1 MLKKILSLL
10 LTVAVVL
17 SLVAMAGCGKE
28 KGANNSG
35 VASTA
40 SGVDA
45 LAEEEYFLDVPS
57 ELKGTKVQFAT
68 WIAHDTTDTGE
79 VLAKFEQVTGIKPEI
94 VLVNQEDYTVK
105 LAALINAGQSPDV
118 LVENGDF
125 PSSIAL
131 LTPLTKEET
140 GLDVTDP
147 FWDQKV
153 VDFYTVGKYPYL
165 VNGSHSSWDLASS
178 LTYFN
183 KTVLEENGIK
193 SPSEYAAEN
202 NWTLDSMKTLMRQIN
217 QACGY
222 NNPGTEVTDY
232 VIATIFGGQIISW
245 DTTTDT
251 FANKINSQEMTE
263 AYQWLLQCK
272 EEGLLKYNSEH
283 GNDIQQ
289 GKGALQLTAA
299 YGLRSRPGW
308 FYEMDLDDLAFELLP
323 KKDASSEQPY
333 TGTARAYGICKGS
346 KNPKA
351 ATYFLRWFLNE
362 DHYNLNQV
370 FKNDEAVTIYKT
382 LRENKST
389 KYLAVQ
395 GGVAKVAAMSPASLT
410 ADVFNGSSAQV
421 RVNLAKASNVV
432 DDCVNRANAVI
443 QDVIANQ

>member
-28 KGANNSG
+28 NGANNSG
-35 VASTA
+35 AASTA

-153 VDFYTVGKYPYL
+153 VDFYTVGNIP
-165 VNGSHSSWDLASS
+165 
-178 LTYFN
+178 
-183 KTVLEENGIK
+183 
-193 SPSEYAAEN
+193 
-202 NWTLDSMKTLMRQIN
+202 
-217 QACGY
+217 
-222 NNPGTEVTDY
+222 
-232 VIATIFGGQIISW
+232 IS
-245 DTTTDT
+245 
-251 FANKINSQEMTE
+251 
-263 AYQWLLQCK
+263 
-272 EEGLLKYNSEH
+272 
-283 GNDIQQ
+283 
-289 GKGALQLTAA
+289 
-299 YGLRSRPGW
+299 
-308 FYEMDLDDLAFELLP
+308 
-323 KKDASSEQPY
+323 
-333 TGTARAYGICKGS
+333 
-346 KNPKA
+346 
-351 ATYFLRWFLNE
+351 
-362 DHYNLNQV
+362 
-370 FKNDEAVTIYKT
+370 
-382 LRENKST
+382 
-389 KYLAVQ
+389 
-395 GGVAKVAAMSPASLT
+395 
-410 ADVFNGSSAQV
+410 
-421 RVNLAKASNVV
+421 
-432 DDCVNRANAVI
+432 
-443 QDVIANQ
+443 